1 MSLGRQ
7 EADLRPFALEE
18 RVGRDR
24 RAVHDRLGLTEQPV
38 EVGAE
43 LGGQE
48 RQPVDQ
54 TQRRVRRCR
63 GALGEGERAELVDR
77 DEVGEGAADVD
88 ADAVTS
94 AQ

>member
-1 MSLGRQ
+1 
-7 EADLRPFALEE
+7 
-18 RVGRDR
+18 
-24 RAVHDRLGLTEQPV
+24 VHDRLGLTEQPAHI
-38 EVGAE
+38 GAE

-48 RQPVDQ
+48 REAVDQ
-54 TQRRVRRCR
+54 AQGRIGRR
-63 GALGEGERAELVDR
+63 GGGLGDDESAALVDR